1 MAAVRQPA
9 LALLAAAALAM
20 GCQRARPTLTVER
33 AYGYATPGAEE
44 VAVYFVIRN
53 PADVPDTLVH
63 VNTAEAAGVMFHRN
77 VTDGGI
83 VRMEHLETLVVPAR
97 DSLVLAPGGVHLM
110 LTSVR
115 PRSPGDSLQL
125 SLNFSSAGVRVVPV
139 PLLAPG
145 DLPPG
150 ER

>member
-1 MAAVRQPA
+1 VRAPAVV
-9 LALLAAAALAM
+9 LLAAAGLAA
-20 GCQRARPTLTVER
+20 GCQRAAPALTVER
-33 AYGYATPGAEE
+33 PYGYATPSSEE

-53 PADVPDTLVH
+53 PANAPDTLVH

-77 VTDGGI
+77 VTDGGV
-83 VRMEHLETLVVPAR
+83 VRMEHLETLVVPPR
-97 DSLVLAPGGVHLM
+97 DSLVLAPGGIHLM

-115 PRSPGDSLQL
+115 PRAPGDTVQL
-125 SLNFSSAGVRVVPV
+125 SLNFSSGGVRVVPV

-145 DLPPG
+145 DPPPG